1 MTMRSTFPGA
11 NSSMLNFTRTIS
23 AAVIAITCAC
33 SSYTS
38 AQNKEP
44 DWVNTKPSQGQNS
57 GGEPKMQM
65 KWKVQPFDKKVFIEN
80 KYFHGERLCPDSW
93 YKNYL
98 TTKKGDDT
106 YWTIEP
112 ISEGRVALRMT

>member
-1 MTMRSTFPGA
+1 MLGA
-11 NSSMLNFTRTIS
+11 WKDSRDCYYFNDYIKGDNG
-23 AAVIAITCAC
+23 
-33 SSYTS
+33 
-38 AQNKEP
+38 
-44 DWVNTKPSQGQNS
+44 TKQTWIVSKTDQSNLRFG
-57 GGEPKMQM
+57 
-65 KWKVQPFDKKVFIEN
+65 DKVFIEN

-112 ISEGRVALRMT
+112 ISAEIPGLNSITLDKEYYLRHVKTKRWL